1 MKNDIYL
8 RGKLT
13 GFLESSRNG
22 ITFRYSSSNVLAL
35 SVYLPVREEP
45 YNARSCIPF
54 FSNLLP
60 DEWEREKL
68 AQNVGVRAAQTLPLV
83 SAVAGDT
90 AGAVSVLPEGGEYR
104 EDGIYKEVPEE
115 MTADRI
121 GRKDEESLLY
131 WGQDTR
137 STIAGAQSKM
147 CFYYEKGK
155 WFIPKGNSP
164 TNTIVKPSEELS
176 LNEYVVTRLASLC
189 SIQVHDVFLHEFEGR
204 RALVAHRYDR
214 VGMRRIHQEDMC
226 QALGILPENKYE
238 EDGGPGIRNTA
249 EVIRKFSSA
258 PGEDMRRFAE
268 IIVFNYIVGNCDS
281 HGKNYSLLHLDDGG
295 VRLAPF
301 YDLLSTTVYEDI
313 SRSLSMRI
321 GQRRRIDDVLR
332 EDLLRLGIVEENV
345 MNEIIDTVSRRYRG
359 AVEEMRDTEKNPLVR
374 NMLERIYEDSLPRL
388 ERLGV

>member
-22 ITFRYSSSNVLAL
+22 ITFRYSSSNVLPL

-104 EDGIYKEVPEE
+104 EDGIYKEVQEE
-115 MTADRI
+115 VTADRI
-121 GRKDEESLLY
+121 GRKDEESLMY

-147 CFYYEKGK
+147 CFYYENGK
-155 WFIPKGNSP
+155 WFIAKGNSS

-189 SIQVHDVFLHEFEGR
+189 SFQVHDVFLHEFEGR

-214 VGMRRIHQEDMC
+214 NGMRRIRQEDIC
-226 QALGILPENKYE
+226 QAMGILPENKYE
-238 EDGGPGIRNTA
+238 EDGGPGIRTTA

-281 HGKNYSLLHLDDGG
+281 HGKNYSLLHFDDGR

-345 MNEIIDTVSRRYRG
+345 MDEIIDTVSRRYRG
-359 AVEEMRDTEKNPLVR
+359 AVEEMRDTEMNPLVR
-374 NMLERIYEDSLPRL
+374 NMLERIHEDSLPRL

>member
-1 MKNDIYL
+1 M
-8 RGKLT
+8 
-13 GFLESSRNG
+13 
-22 ITFRYSSSNVLAL
+22 
-35 SVYLPVREEP
+35 
-45 YNARSCIPF
+45 
-54 FSNLLP
+54 
-60 DEWEREKL
+60 
-68 AQNVGVRAAQTLPLV
+68 
-83 SAVAGDT
+83 
-90 AGAVSVLPEGGEYR
+90 
-104 EDGIYKEVPEE
+104 
-115 MTADRI
+115 
-121 GRKDEESLLY
+121 
-131 WGQDTR
+131 
-137 STIAGAQSKM
+137 
-147 CFYYEKGK
+147 
-155 WFIPKGNSP
+155 
-164 TNTIVKPSEELS
+164 
-176 LNEYVVTRLASLC
+176 
-189 SIQVHDVFLHEFEGR
+189 
-204 RALVAHRYDR
+204 AHRYDR
-214 VGMRRIHQEDMC
+214 NGMRRIHQEDMC

-281 HGKNYSLLHLDDGG
+281 HGKNYSLLHLDDGS

-332 EDLLRLGIVEENV
+332 EDLLRPGIVEENV
-345 MNEIIDTVSRRYRG
+345 MDEIIDTVSRKYRG